1 MLEKYMNQDLN
12 QPRYLFHGSP
22 KFLENIE
29 TKKSQ
34 DSNGNEHNIDMAV
47 FVTPSFLLATAYAF
61 KDKIKEVSL
70 NSGLEYSFAIN
81 HELSL
86 PIMKME
92 NVLIPE
98 ILEGYVYVFE
108 YNEKFIN
115 DPNGSLQYKFYDDLK
130 PIDVLKIDYN
140 DFRSFYELNQ
150 KTR

>member
-12 QPRYLFHGSP
+12 HPRYLFHGSP

-29 TKKSQ
+29 AKKSH
-34 DSNGNEHNIDMAV
+34 DSNGNEHNIDIAV

-70 NSGLEYSFAIN
+70 NSGLEYSFSIN

-98 ILEGYVYVFE
+98 TLEGYIYVFE

-115 DPNGSLQYKFYDDLK
+115 DPNESLQYKSYDHLK

-140 DFRSFYELNQ
+140 DFSYFYELNQ